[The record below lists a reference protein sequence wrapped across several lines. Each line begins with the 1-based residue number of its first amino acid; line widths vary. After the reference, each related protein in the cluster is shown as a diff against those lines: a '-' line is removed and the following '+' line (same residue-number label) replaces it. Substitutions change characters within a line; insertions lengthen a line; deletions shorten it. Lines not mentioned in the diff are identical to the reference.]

1 MSKFT
6 RKRIMDAY
14 LYLLNKTS
22 LDKLTVKDIIE
33 TADVNRNTF
42 YYYFED
48 IYDLQHKVFQK
59 KFEDF
64 CEGSSQQTSFYDE
77 YIRAAEFVLN
87 NKKAMEHIYYSKD
100 RELIQTY
107 MEHVTTMF
115 VENFV
120 RKAASASSYNLS
132 EQGVEYLTSFYCNAI
147 VGYTM
152 HWIKEGMPPYR
163 EKSLL
168 LISESFEN
176 SIDSM
181 IQTFINFENTQL

>member
-14 LYLLNKTS
+14 LYLLNKKS

-64 CEGSSQQTSFYDE
+64 CEGISQQTSFYDE
-77 YIRAAEFVLN
+77 YVRAAEFVLN
-87 NKKAMEHIYYSKD
+87 NKKAMEHIYHSKD
-100 RELIQTY
+100 KDLIQTY
-107 MEHVTTMF
+107 MEHVTTRF
-115 VENFV
+115 VEDFV
-120 RKAASASSYNLS
+120 RKAAVSYNLS
-132 EQGVEYLTSFYCNAI
+132 EQGIEYLTNFYSNAI
-147 VGYTM
+147 VGNTM

-163 EKSLL
+163 ERYLL
-168 LISESFEN
+168 LVSKSFEN
-176 SIDSM
+176 SIDNM
-181 IQTFINFENTQL
+181 IETYIEFENTQI

>member
-14 LYLLNKTS
+14 LYLLNKKS

-64 CEGSSQQTSFYDE
+64 CEGINQQASFYDE
-77 YIRAAEFVLN
+77 YVRAAEFVLN
-87 NKKAMEHIYYSKD
+87 NRKAMEHIYHSKD
-100 RELIQTY
+100 KDLIQTY
-107 MEHVTTMF
+107 MEHVTTRF
-115 VENFV
+115 VEDFV
-120 RKAASASSYNLS
+120 RKAAASYNLS
-132 EQGVEYLTSFYCNAI
+132 EQGVEYLTSFYSNAI
-147 VGYTM
+147 VGNTM

-163 EKSLL
+163 EKYLL
-168 LISESFEN
+168 LVSKSFEN

-181 IQTFINFENTQL
+181 IETYIKFENTLG